1 MLSRIY
7 LEITNICNR
16 SCAFCPGTK
25 RPARMLTPEE
35 FALLAGRLRPHTD
48 YLYLHV
54 MGEPLLHPQLGELLD
69 IASRLGF
76 RVIVTTNGTLLKKQQ
91 DTLLNAAC
99 LHKVHISLHSFEANE
114 AENFEEYLR
123 DCAAFGA
130 AARTRGVLVNYRLWN
145 LDGAESAGLNSRN
158 EEILAALRGAFPA
171 PWEENSWGWRLE
183 PGVFVQYGERFE
195 WPDASARD
203 HGERGRC
210 LGLRQQA
217 AVLCDGTVGP
227 CCLDHEGD
235 IALGNLFAQEWDEIL
250 SSEKAR
256 AIRDGFAAGKR
267 VHPLCRRCGFSQR
280 FG

>member
-1 MLSRIY
+1 M
-7 LEITNICNR
+7 
-16 SCAFCPGTK
+16 
-25 RPARMLTPEE
+25 
-35 FALLAGRLRPHTD
+35 
-48 YLYLHV
+48 
-54 MGEPLLHPQLGELLD
+54 
-69 IASRLGF
+69 
-76 RVIVTTNGTLLKKQQ
+76 IVTTNGTLLKKQQ

-217 AVLCDGTVGP
+217 AVLCDGTVVP